1 MYGSS
6 PSTATNAHIQIK
18 GLIDAGSLP
27 KSRIMEAAKITKVKS
42 FNVATVRVAC
52 AAAEPLC
59 AFAKAIVSYYD
70 AVVYKKLAGAVSRKE
85 RPAKFTGN
93 PFPLPIELP
102 QIDEV
107 VVAPPPSPPPPPEPE
122 PQLLPPPP
130 SQAPAGMASP
140 QDGVTVKR
148 CLSSWGK

>member
-1 MYGSS
+1 
-6 PSTATNAHIQIK
+6 
-18 GLIDAGSLP
+18 
-27 KSRIMEAAKITKVKS
+27 MEAAKITKVKS

-93 PFPLPIELP
+93 PFPLRQKFMLP
-102 QIDEV
+102 NK
-107 VVAPPPSPPPPPEPE
+107 PY
-122 PQLLPPPP
+122 
-130 SQAPAGMASP
+130 P
-140 QDGVTVKR
+140 QDRNKPYIPPT
-148 CLSSWGK
+148 

>member
-1 MYGSS
+1 
-6 PSTATNAHIQIK
+6 
-18 GLIDAGSLP
+18 
-27 KSRIMEAAKITKVKS
+27 MEAAKITKVKS

-107 VVAPPPSPPPPPEPE
+107 VVAPPPSPPPPPG
-122 PQLLPPPP
+122 Q
-130 SQAPAGMASP
+130 SRSCCRHQGQAPAKIASP
-140 QDGVTVKR
+140 EDGVTVKR